1 MVCGEDLV
9 LKAYEHYPSDSFE
22 RVDWKK
28 PAVKPSIELRDSH
41 ALRTAVCASSGATK
55 VVVTG
60 GQDGMINVRH
70 AEQQPGLDPYERST
84 TFSAHSV
91 HTGGV
96 VCISLD
102 QTGQFVYSAG
112 GDGSIMI
119 HSIANAALSRLE
131 KPFENDAE
139 KQALARLPEAQA
151 QNINELQT
159 VTQLMIVEFQKT
171 NEKRKRDFR
180 NEIMRELNGIKTN
193 LRELLEENDRVTD
206 IEQLERDDFVVD
218 VQRKE
223 LLEKQSDDL
232 CADIRKKCEVTS
244 LTMQLLKERC
254 KNSTWDQME
263 VQSKACKSI
272 QSDKLIYNYAI
283 RKRTPA
289 EYRRLSQLM
298 LQRRIELR

>member
-1 MVCGEDLV
+1 
-9 LKAYEHYPSDSFE
+9 
-22 RVDWKK
+22 
-28 PAVKPSIELRDSH
+28 
-41 ALRTAVCASSGATK
+41 
-55 VVVTG
+55 
-60 GQDGMINVRH
+60 
-70 AEQQPGLDPYERST
+70 
-84 TFSAHSV
+84 
-91 HTGGV
+91 
-96 VCISLD
+96 
-102 QTGQFVYSAG
+102 
-112 GDGSIMI
+112 
-119 HSIANAALSRLE
+119 
-131 KPFENDAE
+131 
-139 KQALARLPEAQA
+139 
-151 QNINELQT
+151 
-159 VTQLMIVEFQKT
+159 MIVEFQKT